1 MTPTRPTAHPVDP
14 RSVVEHLSPSNAK
27 HVHRMLVRKALA
39 EFSHERLLQPKPCSP
54 GTYEVAS
61 DDARVTYRFRARV
74 LELDHWQIDPASIRR
89 TLDGRP
95 ADLDAL
101 ELVTE
106 LRETLGI
113 SDAMLPAYLEEI
125 SSTLYGAAYKL
136 TKDPLPAKELALA
149 DFQTIESSMT
159 EGHPCFV
166 ANNGRIGFDAVDYR
180 SYAPVTGATFQIVWL
195 AVLMQKATFSCGAGL
210 TGTELLRQELDA
222 ADRGAFDARLRE
234 RSLDP
239 ADYLLMPVH
248 PWQWFNKLSITF
260 ASDIARQDIVCL
272 GVGDD
277 RYQAQQSIRTFFN
290 ASAPYKAYVKTALSI
305 LNMGFMR
312 GLSPAYMQATPAI
325 NDWVAGLVAQDDEL
339 QRTGFSVLREIAA
352 IGYHNHHYEALA
364 KDTPYKR
371 MLSALWRE
379 SPMPQL
385 RPGQRLATMA
395 SLLHTDAAG
404 GAFASELIRASGLD
418 APEWLRRY
426 LQAYLTPLLHCFYE
440 YELVFMPHGENLI
453 MVLED
458 DVPVRMIMKDIG
470 EEIAVMDPDRPLPAE
485 IERVR
490 ASVPEEL
497 KLLSIFTD
505 VFDCFFRF
513 LGAIL
518 EEDGLLTADEF
529 WSAVADCVT
538 RYQDERPERAEKFA
552 THDLFAPDFA
562 LSCLNRLQLRNHE
575 QMVDLS
581 DPAGNLAMAGTLT
594 NPLARFA
601 RDRVSR

>member
-1 MTPTRPTAHPVDP
+1 MTHTPTAERSVDP
-14 RSVVEHLSPSNAK
+14 RSVVQHLTPQDAE

-39 EFSHERLLQPKPCSP
+39 EFSHERLLRPHACSP
-54 GTYEVAS
+54 GTYEIAS

-74 LELDHWQIDPASIRR
+74 LELDHWQIDPASIER
-89 TLDGRP
+89 TVDGRP
-95 ADLDAL
+95 AGLDAL

-106 LRETLGI
+106 LRGTLGI

-136 TKDPLPAKELALA
+136 TRKPLPAKELVLA

-180 SYAPVTGATFQIVWL
+180 SYAPETGATFQIVWL
-195 AVLMQKATFSCGAGL
+195 AVLKQKATFSCGAGL
-210 TGTELLRQELDA
+210 TGSELLRQELDA
-222 ADRGAFDARLRE
+222 ADRGTFGARLRE

-290 ASAPYKAYVKTALSI
+290 ASSPHKAYVKTSLSI

-325 NDWVAGLVAQDDEL
+325 NDWVAELVAQDGVL
-339 QRTGFSVLREIAA
+339 QRTGFGVLREIAA
-352 IGYHNHHYEALA
+352 VGYHNHHYEALA
-364 KDTPYKR
+364 QDTPYKK

-379 SPMPQL
+379 SPLAQL

-395 SLLHTDAAG
+395 SLLHTDAEG
-404 GAFASELIRASGLD
+404 GAFASELIRASGLG
-418 APEWLRRY
+418 APEWVRRY
-426 LQAYLTPLLHCFYE
+426 LEAYLTPLLHCFYE

-458 DVPVRMIMKDIG
+458 HVPVRMIMKDIG
-470 EEIAVMDPDRPLPAE
+470 EEIAVLDPDRPLPIE

-490 ASVPEEL
+490 AAVPEGL

-505 VFDCFFRF
+505 VFDCIFRF

-518 EEDGLLTADEF
+518 EEEGLLTADEF

-538 RYQDERPERAEKFA
+538 RYQDERPELAEKFA
-552 THDLFAPDFA
+552 LHDLFAPDFE
-562 LSCLNRLQLRNHE
+562 LSCLNRLQLRNHQ

-581 DPAGNLAMAGTLT
+581 DPAGNLAMAGTLS
-594 NPLARFA
+594 NPIARFA
-601 RDRVSR
+601 PR